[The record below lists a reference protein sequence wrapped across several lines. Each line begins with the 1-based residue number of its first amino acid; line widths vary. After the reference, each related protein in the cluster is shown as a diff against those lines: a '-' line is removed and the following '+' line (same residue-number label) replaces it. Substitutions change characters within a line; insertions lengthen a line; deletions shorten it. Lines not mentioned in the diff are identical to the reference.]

1 MIDAFENWIAANS
14 DNFKKKG
21 LQYEVI
27 KSPLDIDKPSVRID
41 FDSDK
46 YVSRIVVWSTG
57 ECNMEALDIK
67 SEQSVI
73 DKYFVIESAEE
84 FDDCFSELFKK
95 LKRK

>member
-1 MIDAFENWIAANS
+1 MIDAFENWIAANG
-14 DNFKKKG
+14 DNFKEKG
-21 LQYEVI
+21 LQYEVT

-57 ECNMEALDIK
+57 ECNIEALDVE
-67 SEQSVI
+67 SERSVI

-84 FDDCFSELFKK
+84 FDNCFAELFEKIEA
-95 LKRK
+95 